1 MTAAHA
7 QIMQTTGNLHDH
19 IRNTTFGQTSDIF
32 DDAAPFHASN
42 HMFHNDADTGDQR
55 IEELVPHAPLLASG
69 LFLGWWVRTPA
80 GS

>member
-42 HMFHNDADTGDQR
+42 HMFHNDADTGDQM

-69 LFLGWWVRTPA
+69 LFLGWWGRTPA